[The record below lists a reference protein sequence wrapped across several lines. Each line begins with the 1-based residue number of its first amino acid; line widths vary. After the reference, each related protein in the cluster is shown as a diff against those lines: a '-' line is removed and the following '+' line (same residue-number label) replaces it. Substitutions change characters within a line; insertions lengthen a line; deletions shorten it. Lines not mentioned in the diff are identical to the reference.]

1 LSLLS
6 GPTSGENSSE
16 IIIRRSSP
24 DAPEVRALL
33 AELDGYLNY
42 LYPSISNALMNI
54 AELRAPEVVF
64 LVAREGEKLLGC
76 GALVQ
81 RRGYGEI
88 KRMMVAPSARG
99 KGLGS
104 KILHAIEV
112 QALAFDLRVLR
123 LETGIHQPESIALY
137 KRAGFSEIAPFGEY
151 QLDAY
156 SRFMEKRLLP

>member
-1 LSLLS
+1 MLQ
-6 GPTSGENSSE
+6 PQVFAE
-16 IIIRRSSP
+16 IVIRRCNP

-42 LYPSISNALMNI
+42 LYPSISNPLMSI
-54 AELRAPEVVF
+54 SELRAPEVSF

-81 RRGYGEI
+81 RQGYGEI
-88 KRMMVAPSARG
+88 KRMMVSPAARG

-112 QALAFDLRVLR
+112 QALAYDLQVLR
-123 LETGIHQPESIALY
+123 LETGTQQPESIALY
-137 KRAGFSEIAPFGEY
+137 RRAGYSDIAPFGDY
-151 QLDAY
+151 KPDPQ
-156 SRFMEKRLLP
+156 SRFMEKRLAL

>member
-1 LSLLS
+1 MLQSQVFA
-6 GPTSGENSSE
+6 E
-16 IIIRRSSP
+16 IVIRRCNP

-42 LYPSISNALMNI
+42 LYPALSNPLMGI
-54 AELRAPEVVF
+54 AELRAPEVIF

-81 RRGYGEI
+81 RNGYGEI
-88 KRMMVAPSARG
+88 KRMMVSPTARG

-104 KILHAIEV
+104 KILHAIEA
-112 QALAFDLRVLR
+112 QALAYDLRVLR

-137 KRAGFSEIAPFGEY
+137 RRAGYVEIPPFGDY
-151 QLDAY
+151 QVDPT
-156 SRFMEKRLLP
+156 SKFMEKRLEL

>member
-1 LSLLS
+1 MLQ
-6 GPTSGENSSE
+6 PQVFAE
-16 IIIRRSSP
+16 IVIRRCNP

-42 LYPSISNALMNI
+42 LYPSISNPLMSI
-54 AELRAPEVVF
+54 SELRAPEVSF

-81 RRGYGEI
+81 RQGYGEI
-88 KRMMVAPSARG
+88 KRMMVSPAARG

-112 QALAFDLRVLR
+112 QALVYDLQVLR
-123 LETGIHQPESIALY
+123 LETGTQQPESIALY
-137 KRAGFSEIAPFGEY
+137 RRAGYSDIAPFGDY
-151 QLDAY
+151 KPDQQ
-156 SRFMEKRLLP
+156 SRFMEKRLAL

>member
-1 LSLLS
+1 MSLFHNHS
-6 GPTSGENSSE
+6 FAE
-16 IIIRRSSP
+16 IVIRRSSP

-42 LYPSISNALMNI
+42 LYSSISNPLMTI

-81 RRGYGEI
+81 RFGYGEI

-112 QALAFDLRVLR
+112 QALAFDLHVLR
-123 LETGIHQPESIALY
+123 LETGVHQPESIALY
-137 KRAGFSEIAPFGEY
+137 KRAGYFEISPFGEY
-151 QLDAY
+151 QLSSN

>member
-1 LSLLS
+1 MLQ
-6 GPTSGENSSE
+6 PQVFAE
-16 IIIRRSSP
+16 IVIRRCNP

-42 LYPSISNALMNI
+42 LYPSISNPLMSI
-54 AELRAPEVVF
+54 SELRAPEVSF

-81 RRGYGEI
+81 RQGYGEI
-88 KRMMVAPSARG
+88 KRMMVSPAARG

-112 QALAFDLRVLR
+112 QALVYDLQVLR
-123 LETGIHQPESIALY
+123 LETGTQQPESIALY
-137 KRAGFSEIAPFGEY
+137 RRAGYSDIAPFGDY
-151 QLDAY
+151 KPDPQ
-156 SRFMEKRLLP
+156 SRFMEKRLAL